1 MTAVIELNKV
11 SKRFKGFEIKELD
24 LKIEEGF
31 VTGFVGPNGAGKSTS
46 IKMIMNLLEP
56 DQGSIRLFG
65 KSYAEAEREIKSQ
78 IGFVYDANIYYEG
91 MNLKTIKSFVSGAYD
106 TWDELTFEKY
116 LDHFN
121 LPLKKSM
128 KHFSKGMQM
137 KASLALALAHD
148 PKLLIMDE
156 PTAGLDPVA
165 RRELLDLLQ
174 ELMVDE
180 RRSIFFSTHITS
192 DLERI
197 ADYIAFIDQ
206 GRLRFH
212 KSTEALHEQYAIV
225 KGDHAL
231 LDPDVRKL
239 FTSVHEHAYGFEA
252 LTACREEAKTV
263 LENHVVIEEAS
274 LEDILYY
281 TKGGV
286 DRD

>member
-1 MTAVIELNKV
+1 MTAVIELNNV
-11 SKRFKGFEIKELD
+11 SKQFKGFAIND
-24 LKIEEGF
+24 LNLTIEKGF
-31 VTGFVGPNGAGKSTS
+31 VTGFVGANGAGKSTT
-46 IKMIMNLLEP
+46 IKMIMNLLQP
-56 DQGSIRLFG
+56 DSGTVKLFG
-65 KSYAEAEREIKSQ
+65 KSYQEAEREIKSQ
-78 IGFVYDANIYYEG
+78 IGFVYDANIYYEK

-106 TWDELTFEKY
+106 TWDEQTFEKY
-116 LDHFN
+116 IDQFE
-121 LPLKKSM
+121 LPMKKSM

-180 RRSIFFSTHITS
+180 NRSIFFSTHITT

-197 ADYIAFIDQ
+197 ADYIAFIDR

-212 KSTEALHEQYAIV
+212 QSIESLHEEYAIV
-225 KGDHAL
+225 KGDTAL
-231 LDPDVRKL
+231 LDADIRQL
-239 FTSVHEHAYGFEA
+239 FTSVHEHAHGFEA
-252 LTACREEAKTV
+252 LTSKRKEAEDV
-263 LENHVVIEEAS
+263 LNDHVLIENAS

-281 TKGGV
+281 SKGGV
-286 DRD
+286 THA